1 MKKKQVQALLAG
13 MSAMMAVMLPATS
26 VLAAVPEKEQ
36 TVYVN
41 ADENGNSQDVIVS
54 NWLKNQGNE
63 QELTDK
69 TNLTDIQNVKG
80 DETFEQKSDGTI
92 VWNTDGGDIYYQGKT
107 QEELP
112 VSVKL
117 TYYLDGKE
125 ISAKDIAGKSG
136 KLKIRID
143 YENKSKEV
151 KEIQGKQEEICTPF
165 MMMTAM
171 ILPAETFSNVEITN
185 GQIISDGNNDIAVG
199 VGFPGLAESLK
210 LQDVEELKDVDFPD
224 YAELT
229 ADVKDFSLAMTATVA
244 TTGLLDDLDL
254 ANVNSTE
261 DLKEQMETLAD
272 SSQAL
277 VKGSSELQ
285 SGISTLDSSADTF
298 VSGLTQ
304 VDDGTAALK
313 NGIDT
318 MNSKKGE
325 LLDGVT
331 KLTDGMKTLQNGSAG
346 LQDGVAA
353 YTDGASQLGAGI
365 AQTAEGAA
373 ALNQGIQELNDKKTV
388 LTDGAAKLAKGA
400 SDLDAGAGSLASGV
414 QAYTA
419 GVEQIHA
426 GISALDEKVAGGA
439 GQLAG
444 AEQAMGT
451 IVSGAKDLISGAGKL
466 EEGMKGAAG
475 SVDTVKKQVESYANA
490 AAQESELTSQAI
502 DVIQNYIINA
512 QGQPKI
518 SAEDIN
524 NQANAAVAAENAAVN
539 AQANAQMQEKVSAAL
554 AAAGVSAEQQS
565 AVMSALGGISVGVQ
579 TSANIS
585 VPQTASDADTI
596 AQLEGIKRGM
606 ETEKAA
612 FSTDTLTGIQ
622 NQLGVMEGQCT
633 TAAQGAGLLTAGV
646 KEFAAAAEPMKDL
659 SGMMQELAKATG
671 QLKQGSTALYSKNE
685 ELNNGAAS
693 LSAGAGELNHGMTTL
708 SGGTQQVS
716 AGISKL
722 AEGSNQ
728 LAVGTAQLKTGSE
741 ALMSNSTALNQGAS
755 QLNVGAGQ
763 LLQGGETLASGA
775 QALGSGI
782 TQLANGAVSLK
793 DGTAALASGGKQL
806 KEGTTK
812 LNEGSTEL
820 SEGMEKFDEEGIQ
833 KITKL
838 LGDDLQV
845 ILDRLHAVTDAD
857 SAYKAFDGQN
867 ENGSGK
873 VKFIIETAGIEK

>member
-125 ISAKDIAGKSG
+125 ISAKDLAGKSG

-285 SGISTLDSSADTF
+285 SGIATLDSSADTF
-298 VSGLTQ
+298 VSGLTK

-331 KLTDGMKTLQNGSAG
+331 KLTDGMKALQNGSAG

-400 SDLDAGAGSLASGV
+400 SDLNAGAGSLASGV
-414 QAYTA
+414 QEYTA
-419 GVEQIHA
+419 GVGKLHA

-451 IVSGAKDLISGAGKL
+451 IVSGAKDLISGAGALKQ
-466 EEGMKGAAG
+466 GMEGAAG
-475 SVDTVKKQVESYANA
+475 SIGAVGTQVGSYANA
-490 AAQESELTSQAI
+490 AAKESELTSQAI
-502 DVIQNYIINA
+502 AVIQNYINA

-524 NQANAAVAAENAAVN
+524 NQANAAVAAENASVN

-585 VPQTASDADTI
+585 VPQTTSDADTI
-596 AQLEGIKRGM
+596 AQLNNIKDEMNNG
-606 ETEKAA
+606 KAA

-622 NQLGVMEGQCT
+622 QQLGVMEGQCT

-646 KEFAAAAEPMKDL
+646 KEFAAAAEPMKNL

-755 QLNVGAGQ
+755 QLNAGAGQ
-763 LLQGGETLASGA
+763 LLQGGEALASGA
-775 QALGSGI
+775 QTLGNGI

-820 SEGMEKFDEEGIQ
+820 AEGMEKFDEEGIQ

-873 VKFIIETAGIEK
+873 VKFIIETAGIEE

>member
-125 ISAKDIAGKSG
+125 ISAKDLAGKSG

-285 SGISTLDSSADTF
+285 SGIATLDSSADTF
-298 VSGLTQ
+298 VSGLTK

-331 KLTDGMKTLQNGSAG
+331 KLTDGMKALQNGSAG

-400 SDLDAGAGSLASGV
+400 SDLNAGAGSLASGV
-414 QAYTA
+414 QEYTA
-419 GVEQIHA
+419 GVGKLHA
-426 GISALDEKVAGGA
+426 GISALDDKVAGGA

-451 IVSGAKDLISGAGKL
+451 IVSGAKDLISGAGALKQ
-466 EEGMKGAAG
+466 GMEGAAG
-475 SVDTVKKQVESYANA
+475 SIGAVGTQVGSYANA
-490 AAQESELTSQAI
+490 AAKESELTSQAI
-502 DVIQNYIINA
+502 AVIQNYINA

-524 NQANAAVAAENAAVN
+524 NQANAAVAAENASVN

-585 VPQTASDADTI
+585 VPQTTSDADTI
-596 AQLEGIKRGM
+596 AQLNSIKQGM
-606 ETEKAA
+606 EAGKVA
-612 FSTDTLTGIQ
+612 FSSETLVGMKQ
-622 NQLGVMEGQCT
+622 QLDAMGAQCN
-633 TAAQGAGLLTAGV
+633 TAAQGAASLQTGV
-646 KEFAAAAEPMKDL
+646 TEFAAAAEPMKDL

-693 LSAGAGELNHGMTTL
+693 LSAGAGELNNGMTTL

-741 ALMSNSTALNQGAS
+741 TLLSNSTALNQGAS

-763 LLQGGETLASGA
+763 LLQGGEALASGA
-775 QALGSGI
+775 QTLGNGI

-820 SEGMEKFDEEGIQ
+820 AEGMEKFDEEGIQ

-873 VKFIIETAGIEK
+873 VKFIIETAGIEE

>member
-54 NWLKNQGNE
+54 NWLKNQGKE

-272 SSQAL
+272 SSEAL

-285 SGISTLDSSADTF
+285 SGIATLDSSADTF

-414 QAYTA
+414 QAYTS
-419 GVEQIHA
+419 GVEQLHA
-426 GISALDEKVAGGA
+426 GISALDEKVAGSA

-451 IVSGAKDLISGAGKL
+451 IVSGAKDLISGAGALKQ
-466 EEGMKGAAG
+466 GMEGAAG
-475 SVDTVKKQVESYANA
+475 SIGAVGTQVGSYANA
-490 AAQESELTSQAI
+490 AAKESELTSQAI
-502 DVIQNYIINA
+502 DVIQNYINA

-596 AQLEGIKRGM
+596 AQLNNIKNEMDNG
-606 ETEKAA
+606 KAA
-612 FSTDTLTGIQ
+612 FSTDTLAGIQ
-622 NQLGVMEGQCT
+622 NQLGVMAGQCE
-633 TAAQGAGLLTAGV
+633 TAAQGAASLQTGV
-646 KEFAAAAEPMKDL
+646 TEFAAAAEPMKDL
-659 SGMMQELAKATG
+659 SGMMQGLAKATG
-671 QLKQGSTALYSKNE
+671 QLKQGSTALCSKNE

-741 ALMSNSTALNQGAS
+741 TLLSNSTALNQGAS

-820 SEGMEKFDEEGIQ
+820 AEGMEKFDEEGIQ

>member
-54 NWLKNQGNE
+54 NWLKNQGKE

-125 ISAKDIAGKSG
+125 ISAKDLAGKSG

-285 SGISTLDSSADTF
+285 SGIATLDSSADTF
-298 VSGLTQ
+298 VSGLTK

-313 NGIDT
+313 KGIDT

-331 KLTDGMKTLQNGSAG
+331 KLTDGMKALQNGSAG

-373 ALNQGIQELNDKKTV
+373 ALNQGIQELNDKKAV

-419 GVEQIHA
+419 GVEQLHA

-475 SVDTVKKQVESYANA
+475 SVKIVNDQVKSYANA
-490 AAQESELTSQAI
+490 AANESGLTDQAMA
-502 DVIQNYIINA
+502 VIQKYISP
-512 QGQPKI
+512 QTQPKV

-554 AAAGVSAEQQS
+554 AAAGVSTEQQS
-565 AVMSALGGISVGVQ
+565 AVMSALGGISVGIQ

-585 VPQTASDADTI
+585 VPQTASDAETI
-596 AQLEGIKRGM
+596 AQLNNIKDEMNNG
-606 ETEKAA
+606 KAA

-622 NQLGVMEGQCT
+622 QQLGVMEGQCT

-646 KEFAAAAEPMKDL
+646 KEFAAVAEPMKNL

-671 QLKQGSTALYSKNE
+671 QLKQGSTALCSKNE

-741 ALMSNSTALNQGAS
+741 TLLSNSTALNQGAS

-763 LLQGGETLASGA
+763 LLQGGEALASGA
-775 QALGSGI
+775 QTLGNGI

-820 SEGMEKFDEEGIQ
+820 AEGMEKFDEEGIQ

-873 VKFIIETAGIEK
+873 VKFIIETAGIEE

>member
-125 ISAKDIAGKSG
+125 ISAKDLAGKSG

-285 SGISTLDSSADTF
+285 SGIATLDSSADTF
-298 VSGLTQ
+298 VSGLTK

-331 KLTDGMKTLQNGSAG
+331 KLTDGMKALQNGSAG

-400 SDLDAGAGSLASGV
+400 SDLNAGAGSLASGV
-414 QAYTA
+414 QEYTA
-419 GVEQIHA
+419 GVGKLHA

-451 IVSGAKDLISGAGKL
+451 IVSGAKDLISGAGALKQ
-466 EEGMKGAAG
+466 GMEGAAG
-475 SVDTVKKQVESYANA
+475 SIGAVGTQVGSYANA
-490 AAQESELTSQAI
+490 AAKESELTSQAI
-502 DVIQNYIINA
+502 AVIQNYINA

-524 NQANAAVAAENAAVN
+524 NQANAAVAAENASVN

-585 VPQTASDADTI
+585 VPQTTSDADTI
-596 AQLEGIKRGM
+596 AQLNSIKQGM
-606 ETEKAA
+606 EAGKVA
-612 FSTDTLTGIQ
+612 FSSETLVGMKQ
-622 NQLGVMEGQCT
+622 QLDAMGAQCN
-633 TAAQGAGLLTAGV
+633 TAAQGAASLQTGV
-646 KEFAAAAEPMKDL
+646 TEFAAAAEPMKDL

-693 LSAGAGELNHGMTTL
+693 LSAGAGELNNGMTTL

-741 ALMSNSTALNQGAS
+741 TLLSNSTALNQGAS

-763 LLQGGETLASGA
+763 LLQGGEALASGA
-775 QALGSGI
+775 QTLGNGI

-820 SEGMEKFDEEGIQ
+820 AEGMEKFDEEGIQ

-873 VKFIIETAGIEK
+873 VKFIIETAGIEE

>member
-1 MKKKQVQALLAG
+1 MKKKQVQVLLAG

-125 ISAKDIAGKSG
+125 ISAKDLAGKSG

-254 ANVNSTE
+254 ADVNSTE

-285 SGISTLDSSADTF
+285 SGIATLDSSADTF
-298 VSGLTQ
+298 VSGLNQ

-331 KLTDGMKTLQNGSAG
+331 KLTDGMKALQNGSAG

-400 SDLDAGAGSLASGV
+400 SDLNAGAGSLASGV
-414 QAYTA
+414 QEYTA
-419 GVEQIHA
+419 GVGKLHA
-426 GISALDEKVAGGA
+426 GISALDDKVAGGA

-451 IVSGAKDLISGAGKL
+451 IVSGAKDLISGAGALKQ
-466 EEGMKGAAG
+466 GMEGAAG
-475 SVDTVKKQVESYANA
+475 SIGAVGTQVGSYANA
-490 AAQESELTSQAI
+490 AAKESELTSQAI
-502 DVIQNYIINA
+502 AVIQNYINA

-524 NQANAAVAAENAAVN
+524 NQANAAVAAENASVN

-585 VPQTASDADTI
+585 VPQTTSDADTI
-596 AQLEGIKRGM
+596 AQLNSIKQGM
-606 ETEKAA
+606 EAGKVA
-612 FSTDTLTGIQ
+612 FSSETLVGMKQ
-622 NQLGVMEGQCT
+622 QLDAMGAQCN
-633 TAAQGAGLLTAGV
+633 TAAQGAASLQTGV
-646 KEFAAAAEPMKDL
+646 TEFAAAAEPMKDL

-693 LSAGAGELNHGMTTL
+693 LSAGAGELNNGMTTL

-722 AEGSNQ
+722 AEGSKQ

-741 ALMSNSTALNQGAS
+741 TLLSNSTALNQGAS

-763 LLQGGETLASGA
+763 LLQGGEALASGA
-775 QALGSGI
+775 QTLGNGI

-820 SEGMEKFDEEGIQ
+820 AEGMEKFDEEGIQ

-873 VKFIIETAGIEK
+873 VKFIIETAGIEE

>member
-1 MKKKQVQALLAG
+1 MKKKQVQVLLAG

-125 ISAKDIAGKSG
+125 ISAKDLAGKSG

-285 SGISTLDSSADTF
+285 SGIATLDSSADTF
-298 VSGLTQ
+298 VSGLTK

-313 NGIDT
+313 KGIDT

-331 KLTDGMKTLQNGSAG
+331 KLTDGMKALQNGSAG

-373 ALNQGIQELNDKKTV
+373 ALNQGIQELNDKKAV

-419 GVEQIHA
+419 GVEQLHA

-475 SVDTVKKQVESYANA
+475 SVKIVNDQVKSYANA
-490 AAQESELTSQAI
+490 AANESGLTDQAMA
-502 DVIQNYIINA
+502 VIQKYISP
-512 QGQPKI
+512 QTQPKV

-554 AAAGVSAEQQS
+554 AAAGVSTEQQS
-565 AVMSALGGISVGVQ
+565 AVMSALGGISVGIQ

-585 VPQTASDADTI
+585 VPQTTSDADTI
-596 AQLEGIKRGM
+596 AQLNSIKQGM
-606 ETEKAA
+606 EAGKVA
-612 FSTDTLTGIQ
+612 FSSETLVGMKQ
-622 NQLGVMEGQCT
+622 QLDAMGAQCN
-633 TAAQGAGLLTAGV
+633 TAAQGAASLQTGV
-646 KEFAAAAEPMKDL
+646 TEFAAAAEPMKDL

-693 LSAGAGELNHGMTTL
+693 LSAGAGELNNGMTTL

-755 QLNVGAGQ
+755 QLNAGAGQ

-820 SEGMEKFDEEGIQ
+820 AEGMEKFDEEGIQ

-873 VKFIIETAGIEK
+873 VKFIIETAGIEE

>member
-54 NWLKNQGNE
+54 NWLKNQGKE

-125 ISAKDIAGKSG
+125 ISAKDLAGKSG

-285 SGISTLDSSADTF
+285 SGIATLDSSADTF
-298 VSGLTQ
+298 VSGLTK

-331 KLTDGMKTLQNGSAG
+331 KLTDGMKALQNGSAG

-373 ALNQGIQELNDKKTV
+373 ALNQGIQELNDKKAV

-414 QAYTA
+414 QAYTS
-419 GVEQIHA
+419 GVEQLHA

-451 IVSGAKDLISGAGKL
+451 IVSGAKDLISGAGALKQ
-466 EEGMKGAAG
+466 GMEGAAG
-475 SVDTVKKQVESYANA
+475 SVKIVNDQVKSYANA
-490 AAQESELTSQAI
+490 AANESGLTDQAI
-502 DVIQNYIINA
+502 AVIQKYISS
-512 QGQPKI
+512 QTQPKV
-518 SAEDIN
+518 STEDIN

-565 AVMSALGGISVGVQ
+565 AVMSALGGISVEIQ

-585 VPQTASDADTI
+585 VPQTASDAETI
-596 AQLEGIKRGM
+596 AQLNNIKDEMNNG
-606 ETEKAA
+606 KAA

-622 NQLGVMEGQCT
+622 QRLGVMEGQCT

-659 SGMMQELAKATG
+659 SGMMQGLAKATG
-671 QLKQGSTALYSKNE
+671 QLKQGSTALCSKNE

-741 ALMSNSTALNQGAS
+741 TLLSNSIALNQGAS

-763 LLQGGETLASGA
+763 LLQGGEALASGA
-775 QALGSGI
+775 QTLGNGI

-820 SEGMEKFDEEGIQ
+820 AEGMEKFDEEGIQ

-873 VKFIIETAGIEK
+873 VKFIIETAGIEE

>member
-54 NWLKNQGNE
+54 NWLKNQGKE

-80 DETFEQKSDGTI
+80 DETFEQKNDGTI

-125 ISAKDIAGKSG
+125 ISAKDLAGKSG

-285 SGISTLDSSADTF
+285 SGIVTLDSSADTF
-298 VSGLTQ
+298 VSGLTK

-331 KLTDGMKTLQNGSAG
+331 KLTDGMKALQNGSAG

-400 SDLDAGAGSLASGV
+400 SDLNAGAGSLASGV
-414 QAYTA
+414 QEYTA
-419 GVEQIHA
+419 GVGKLHA
-426 GISALDEKVAGGA
+426 GISALDDKVAGGA

-451 IVSGAKDLISGAGKL
+451 IVSGAKDLISGAGALKQ
-466 EEGMKGAAG
+466 GMEGAAG
-475 SVDTVKKQVESYANA
+475 SIGAVGTQVGSYANA
-490 AAQESELTSQAI
+490 AAKESELTSQAI
-502 DVIQNYIINA
+502 AVIQNYINA

-524 NQANAAVAAENAAVN
+524 NQANAAVAAENASVN

-596 AQLEGIKRGM
+596 AQLNGIKRGM

-612 FSTDTLTGIQ
+612 FSTDTLTGIR

-693 LSAGAGELNHGMTTL
+693 LSAGAGELNNGMTTL

-722 AEGSNQ
+722 AEGSKQ

-741 ALMSNSTALNQGAS
+741 TLLSNSTALNQGAS

-763 LLQGGETLASGA
+763 LLQGGEALASGA

-820 SEGMEKFDEEGIQ
+820 AEGMEKFDEEGIQ

>member
-54 NWLKNQGNE
+54 NWLKNQGKE

-80 DETFEQKSDGTI
+80 DETFEQKNDGTI

-125 ISAKDIAGKSG
+125 ISAKDLAGKSG

-285 SGISTLDSSADTF
+285 SGIATLDSSADTF
-298 VSGLTQ
+298 VSGLTK

-331 KLTDGMKTLQNGSAG
+331 KLTDGMKALQNGSAG

-400 SDLDAGAGSLASGV
+400 SDLNAGAGSLASGV
-414 QAYTA
+414 QEYTA
-419 GVEQIHA
+419 GVGKLHA
-426 GISALDEKVAGGA
+426 GISALDDKVAGGA

-451 IVSGAKDLISGAGKL
+451 IVSGAKDLISGAGALKQ
-466 EEGMKGAAG
+466 GMEGAAG
-475 SVDTVKKQVESYANA
+475 SIGAVGTQVGSYANA
-490 AAQESELTSQAI
+490 AAKESELTSQAI
-502 DVIQNYIINA
+502 AVIQNYINA

-524 NQANAAVAAENAAVN
+524 NQANAAVAAENASVN

-596 AQLEGIKRGM
+596 AQLNGIKRGM

-612 FSTDTLTGIQ
+612 FSTDTLTGIR

-693 LSAGAGELNHGMTTL
+693 LSAGAGELNNGMTTL

-722 AEGSNQ
+722 AEGSKQ

-741 ALMSNSTALNQGAS
+741 TLLSNSTALNQGAS

-763 LLQGGETLASGA
+763 LLQGGEALASGA
-775 QALGSGI
+775 QTLGNGI

-820 SEGMEKFDEEGIQ
+820 AEGMEKFDEEGIQ

>member
-125 ISAKDIAGKSG
+125 ISAKDLAGKSG

-254 ANVNSTE
+254 ADVNSTE

-285 SGISTLDSSADTF
+285 SGIATLDSSADTF

-331 KLTDGMKTLQNGSAG
+331 NLTDGMKTLQNGSAG

-414 QAYTA
+414 YAYTS
-419 GVEQIHA
+419 GVEQLHA

-451 IVSGAKDLISGAGKL
+451 IVSGAKDLISGAGALKQ
-466 EEGMKGAAG
+466 GMEGAAG
-475 SVDTVKKQVESYANA
+475 SVKIVKDQVESYANA
-490 AAQESELTSQAI
+490 AANESGLTDQAMA
-502 DVIQNYIINA
+502 VIQNYIDVQA
-512 QGQPKI
+512 QPKA

-565 AVMSALGGISVGVQ
+565 AVMSALGGISVGIQ

-596 AQLEGIKRGM
+596 AQLNGIKRGM
-606 ETEKAA
+606 ETGKAA
-612 FSTDTLTGIQ
+612 FSTDTLTGIH
-622 NQLGVMEGQCT
+622 NQLGVMAGQCE
-633 TAAQGAGLLTAGV
+633 TAAQGAASLQTGV
-646 KEFAAAAEPMKDL
+646 TEFAAAAEPMKDM

-693 LSAGAGELNHGMTTL
+693 LSAGAGELNNGMTTL

-755 QLNVGAGQ
+755 QLNAGAGQ

-820 SEGMEKFDEEGIQ
+820 AEGMEKFDEEGIQ

>member
-1 MKKKQVQALLAG
+1 MKKKQVQVLLAG
-13 MSAMMAVMLPATS
+13 MSAMMAVMLPVTS

-54 NWLKNQGNE
+54 NWLKNQGKE

-80 DETFEQKSDGTI
+80 DETFEQKNDGTI

-125 ISAKDIAGKSG
+125 ISAKDLAGKSG

-254 ANVNSTE
+254 ADVNSTE

-285 SGISTLDSSADTF
+285 SGIATLDSSADTF
-298 VSGLTQ
+298 VSGLTK

-331 KLTDGMKTLQNGSAG
+331 KLTDGMKALQNGSAG

-400 SDLDAGAGSLASGV
+400 SDLNAGAGSLASGV
-414 QAYTA
+414 QEYTA
-419 GVEQIHA
+419 GVGKLHA
-426 GISALDEKVAGGA
+426 GISALDDKVAGGA

-490 AAQESELTSQAI
+490 AANESGLTDRAME
-502 DVIQNYIINA
+502 VIQNYIDA
-512 QGQPKI
+512 QAQPKA

-565 AVMSALGGISVGVQ
+565 AVMSALGGISVGIQ

-596 AQLEGIKRGM
+596 AQLNGIKRGM
-606 ETEKAA
+606 ETGKAA
-612 FSTDTLTGIQ
+612 FSTDTLTGIH
-622 NQLGVMEGQCT
+622 NQLGVMAGQCE
-633 TAAQGAGLLTAGV
+633 TAAQGAASLQTGV
-646 KEFAAAAEPMKDL
+646 TEFAAAAEPMKDL

-693 LSAGAGELNHGMTTL
+693 LSAGAGELNNGMTTL

-722 AEGSNQ
+722 AEGSKQ

-741 ALMSNSTALNQGAS
+741 TLLSNSTALNQGAS

-763 LLQGGETLASGA
+763 LLQGGEALASGA
-775 QALGSGI
+775 QTLGNGI

-820 SEGMEKFDEEGIQ
+820 AEGMEKFDEEGIQ

-873 VKFIIETAGIEK
+873 VKFIIETAGIEE

>member
-13 MSAMMAVMLPATS
+13 MSAMMAVMLPTTS

-80 DETFEQKSDGTI
+80 DEMFEQKNDGTI
-92 VWNTDGGDIYYQGKT
+92 VWNADGEDIYYQGKT

-125 ISAKDIAGKSG
+125 ISAKDLAGKSG

-285 SGISTLDSSADTF
+285 SGIATLDSSADTF

-313 NGIDT
+313 SGIDT

-331 KLTDGMKTLQNGSAG
+331 KLTDGMKSLQSGSAG

-400 SDLDAGAGSLASGV
+400 SDLNAGAGNLASGV

-419 GVEQIHA
+419 GVEQLHA
-426 GISALDEKVAGGA
+426 GISALDDKVAGGA

-451 IVSGAKDLISGAGKL
+451 IVSGAKDLISGAGALKQ
-466 EEGMKGAAG
+466 GMEGAAG
-475 SVDTVKKQVESYANA
+475 SVKIVNDQVKSYANA
-490 AAQESELTSQAI
+490 AANESRLTDQAMA
-502 DVIQNYIINA
+502 VIQNYIDVQA
-512 QGQPKI
+512 QPKV

-524 NQANAAVAAENAAVN
+524 NQANAAIAAENASVN

-585 VPQTASDADTI
+585 VPQTASDAETI
-596 AQLEGIKRGM
+596 AQLNNIKDEMNNG
-606 ETEKAA
+606 KAA

-622 NQLGVMEGQCT
+622 QQLGVMEGQCT

-646 KEFAAAAEPMKDL
+646 KEFAAAAEPMKNL

-755 QLNVGAGQ
+755 QLNAGAGQ
-763 LLQGGETLASGA
+763 LLQGGEALASGA
-775 QALGSGI
+775 QTLGNGI

-820 SEGMEKFDEEGIQ
+820 AEGMEKFDEEGIQ

-873 VKFIIETAGIEK
+873 VKFIIETAGIEE

>member
-117 TYYLDGKE
+117 TYYLDGNE
-125 ISAKDIAGKSG
+125 ISAKDLAGKSG

-414 QAYTA
+414 QAYTS
-419 GVEQIHA
+419 GVEQLHA

-451 IVSGAKDLISGAGKL
+451 IVSGAKDLISGAGALKQ
-466 EEGMKGAAG
+466 GMEGAAG
-475 SVDTVKKQVESYANA
+475 SVKIVKDQVESYANA
-490 AAQESELTSQAI
+490 AANESGLTDQAMA
-502 DVIQNYIINA
+502 VIQNYIDVQA
-512 QGQPKI
+512 QPKA

-596 AQLEGIKRGM
+596 AQLNNIKNEMDNG
-606 ETEKAA
+606 KAA
-612 FSTDTLTGIQ
+612 FSTDTLAGIQ
-622 NQLGVMEGQCT
+622 NQLGVMAGQCE
-633 TAAQGAGLLTAGV
+633 TAAQGAASLQTGV
-646 KEFAAAAEPMKDL
+646 TEFAAAAEPMKDL
-659 SGMMQELAKATG
+659 SGMMQGLAKATG
-671 QLKQGSTALYSKNE
+671 QLKQGSTALCSKNE

-741 ALMSNSTALNQGAS
+741 TLLSNSTALNQGAS

-820 SEGMEKFDEEGIQ
+820 AEGMEKFDEEGIQ

>member
-54 NWLKNQGNE
+54 NWLKNQGKE

-80 DETFEQKSDGTI
+80 DETFEQKNDGTI

-125 ISAKDIAGKSG
+125 ISAKDLAGKSG

-285 SGISTLDSSADTF
+285 SGIATLDSSADTF
-298 VSGLTQ
+298 VSGLTK

-331 KLTDGMKTLQNGSAG
+331 KLTDGMKALQNGSAG

-400 SDLDAGAGSLASGV
+400 SDLNAGAGSLASGV
-414 QAYTA
+414 QEYTA
-419 GVEQIHA
+419 GVGKLHA
-426 GISALDEKVAGGA
+426 GISALDDKVAGGA

-451 IVSGAKDLISGAGKL
+451 IVSGAKDLISGAGALKQ
-466 EEGMKGAAG
+466 GMEGAAG
-475 SVDTVKKQVESYANA
+475 SIGAVGTQVGSYANA
-490 AAQESELTSQAI
+490 AAKESELTSQAI
-502 DVIQNYIINA
+502 AVIQNYINA
-512 QGQPKI
+512 QAQPKA

-565 AVMSALGGISVGVQ
+565 AVMSALRGISVGIQ

-596 AQLEGIKRGM
+596 AQLNSIKQGM
-606 ETEKAA
+606 ESGEAA
-612 FSTDTLTGIQ
+612 FSTDTLTGIH
-622 NQLGVMEGQCT
+622 NQLGVMAGQCE
-633 TAAQGAGLLTAGV
+633 TAAQGAASLQTGV
-646 KEFAAAAEPMKDL
+646 TEFAAAAEPMKNL

-693 LSAGAGELNHGMTTL
+693 LSAGAGELNNGMTTL

-741 ALMSNSTALNQGAS
+741 TLLSNSTALNQGAS

-763 LLQGGETLASGA
+763 LLQGGEALASGA
-775 QALGSGI
+775 QTLGNGI

-820 SEGMEKFDEEGIQ
+820 AEGMEKFDEEGIQ

-873 VKFIIETAGIEK
+873 VKFIIKTAGIEE